1 MIASPEN
8 MTGVSD
14 EDRDWLANQ
23 PNMQPWE
30 QGCEDLVKQMAA
42 WIEQHTGNFCE
53 AAIGADSKNY
63 ANYESRVWQ
72 CWRHHWKE
80 AVEASLNQP
89 VDGYKLAGAKE
100 DLLCDVILVEA
111 MLQGSNKAIALFE
124 ADTEADRINWARKVS
139 PAFVSEMSWWQDL
152 LTKMIVGTQDS
163 KGTLSTFIGTG
174 SLHAWLRTTA
184 KRELWR
190 IAKREKRER
199 DAWQSANDAE
209 SADDCDDAH
218 VADAMSSE
226 CTKLLVAM
234 LKDLLSEVAEKERAA
249 VLLCLAQGLTN
260 TQVAQVL
267 DIHPGNVGRTFD
279 RFIGRMR
286 ERLERADALGSP
298 RAQALSDCIDH
309 VFDSQNRTHVLA
321 LLQRLASKDRDGE
334 N

>member
-1 MIASPEN
+1 MITSPEN
-8 MTGVSD
+8 MTGVFN

-30 QGCEDLVKQMAA
+30 RGCEDLVKQMAT

-72 CWRHHWKE
+72 CWRHHWQK
-80 AVEASLNQP
+80 AAG
-89 VDGYKLAGAKE
+89 DGQTEGREIAKKHHN
-100 DLLCDVILVEA
+100 LFHDVVLVEA

-174 SLHAWLRTTA
+174 SLHAWLCTTA